1 VRKNSTGDLVSPASP
16 EIESSNQPEGHR
28 SACRSPELEAMS
40 TVKKGDWMP
49 ELLDGFDGSIKDEK
63 ASNVGP
69 AGIDIA
75 HHRLGKGD
83 SHTYG
88 HIRDTS
94 IF

>member
-1 VRKNSTGDLVSPASP
+1 
-16 EIESSNQPEGHR
+16 
-28 SACRSPELEAMS
+28 MS
-40 TVKKGDWMP
+40 TVKRRLDA

-63 ASNVGP
+63 ASNVCP

-75 HHRLGKGD
+75 YHRLGKGD

-88 HIRDTS
+88 HTRDTS

>member
-1 VRKNSTGDLVSPASP
+1 M
-16 EIESSNQPEGHR
+16 H
-28 SACRSPELEAMS
+28 
-40 TVKKGDWMP
+40 

-63 ASNVGP
+63 SSNAGA

-75 HHRLGKGD
+75 YHRLGKGD

-88 HIRDTS
+88 HTRDTS

>member
-1 VRKNSTGDLVSPASP
+1 
-16 EIESSNQPEGHR
+16 
-28 SACRSPELEAMS
+28 
-40 TVKKGDWMP
+40 MP
-49 ELLDGFDGSIKDEK
+49 GLLDGFDGSIKDEK

-75 HHRLGKGD
+75 YHRLGKGD

-88 HIRDTS
+88 HTRDTS

>member
-1 VRKNSTGDLVSPASP
+1 
-16 EIESSNQPEGHR
+16 
-28 SACRSPELEAMS
+28 MS
-40 TVKKGDWMP
+40 

-75 HHRLGKGD
+75 YHRFGKGD

-88 HIRDTS
+88 HTRDTS